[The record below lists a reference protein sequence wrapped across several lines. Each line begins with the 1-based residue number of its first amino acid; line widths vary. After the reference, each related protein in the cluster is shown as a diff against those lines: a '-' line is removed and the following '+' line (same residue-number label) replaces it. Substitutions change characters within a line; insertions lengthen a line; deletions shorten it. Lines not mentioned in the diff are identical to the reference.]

1 MNNDVQ
7 RAVEAENH
15 DLKKSLEEKET
26 LIKGLREE
34 HLKQTLNLKR
44 TIEEL
49 TNENHA
55 LNAMCHELEET
66 VKNLNQ
72 TNSAVLIANKNLIGG
87 VVMILS
93 MIGKGMNNYEG
104 D

>member
-1 MNNDVQ
+1 MNEDIQ
-7 RAVEAENH
+7 RAIEAENH
-15 DLKKSLEEKET
+15 DLHKALSEKDAFVKQ
-26 LIKGLREE
+26 LNAE

-55 LNAMCHELEET
+55 LNALRVELEET
-66 VKNLNQ
+66 VKHLNQ
-72 TNSAVLIANKNLIGG
+72 ANSNLVDSNKALIGG
-87 VVMILS
+87 VMMILS
-93 MIGKGMNNYEG
+93 MLGRGLNNSEG